1 MEFLKAFPIAIIDE
15 DYEGKHAAGIG
26 MRQLAKAIEAEGF
39 RVVAGVSYADAQRL
53 VEVFNSESCW
63 LVSVDG
69 VEASDKQWQ
78 ILEEVL
84 AKKRRRNDR
93 LPIFLFGD
101 QRTAE
106 MVPASVLKHAN
117 AFMQLFEDSPEF
129 LARVIARAANLYLE
143 RLPPPMFKALMD
155 YTLHASYSWH
165 TPGHGG
171 GVAFRKSPVGN
182 LFYHFFGEN
191 TLRSDIS
198 VSVGMLGSLLDHTG
212 PIAEGE
218 RNAARIFG
226 ADETLFVV
234 GGTSTANKI
243 VWHGMVGKGDL
254 VLCDRN
260 CHKSILHSLIM
271 TGATPIYLVPSRNGL
286 GIIGPISKDQFTR
299 QSIQKKINASPFA
312 KETSGK
318 VRLMVMTNSTYDGLC
333 YNVDGIKKQLGD
345 AVEVHHF
352 DEAWYAYGNF
362 HEFYDGYHAISST
375 HPARSPH
382 AITFATHSTH
392 KLLAALSQAS
402 MIHIQHSDSQR
413 LDMAHFN
420 DAFMMHTSTSPQYGI
435 IASCDVAAA
444 MMEQPAGRA
453 LVQETIDEALS
464 FRRAMTAVRKQL
476 KKGSWW
482 FEVWQ
487 PEAAGKSPSVD
498 RSEWVLKPGDRWHG
512 FEGLAE
518 NHVLVDPIKVTILT
532 PGLSASGAMQQH
544 GIPAAVVT
552 KFLSARRIE
561 IEKTGLYS
569 FLVLFSMGITKG
581 KWSTLITE
589 LLNFKDLYDTNAPL
603 KRVLPAL
610 VEAHPAAYANMGL
623 KDLCEQVHQVYKDD
637 NVPKAQRDMYTTLPE
652 MALRPAD
659 AYDKLVRGQVESVE
673 IDKLM
678 GRTLAVMLVPYPPGI
693 PLIMPGERVTKA
705 TKSIQDYLLY
715 AREFDRKFPGFE
727 TDIHGLRFQP
737 AAEGRRYLVD
747 CVVRIA
753 TNDPTR
759 CEVTYSGSS
768 VSQAAQDCGYR

>member
-1 MEFLKAFPIAIIDE
+1 MAFLKAFPIAIIDE
-15 DYEGKHAAGIG
+15 DFEGKHAAGIG
-26 MRQLAKAIEAEGF
+26 MRRLGEALEKEGF
-39 RVVAGVSYADAQRL
+39 RVVGGVSYADARRL
-53 VEVFNSESCW
+53 ADVFNSESCW
-63 LVSVDG
+63 VVSVDG
-69 VEASDKQWQ
+69 AEDSPKQWE
-78 ILEEVL
+78 ILEEIL
-84 AKKRRRNDR
+84 ATKRRRNDR

-101 QRTAE
+101 ERTAE
-106 MVPASVLKHAN
+106 KVPASVLKHAN
-117 AFMQLFEDSPEF
+117 AFMHMFEDSPEF
-129 LARVIARAANLYLE
+129 LARAIARAANLYLE

-171 GVAFRKSPVGN
+171 GIAFRKSPVGT
-182 LFYHFFGEN
+182 LFYEFFGEN

-226 ADETLFVV
+226 SDETLFVV

-243 VWHGMVGKGDL
+243 VWHGMVTKGDL

-286 GIIGPISKDQFTR
+286 GIIGPISREQFTPK
-299 QSIQKKINASPFA
+299 SIQQKIAASPFA
-312 KETSGK
+312 KQTSGK
-318 VRLMVMTNSTYDGLC
+318 VRLMVITNSTYDGLC
-333 YNVDGIKKQLGD
+333 YNIDKIKEVLGD
-345 AVEVHHF
+345 SVEVLHF
-352 DEAWYAYGNF
+352 DEAWYAYANF

-375 HPARSPH
+375 HPERARD
-382 AITFATHSTH
+382 AITFATQSTH

-402 MIHIQHSDSQR
+402 MIHVQNSKNKT

-464 FRRAMTAVRKQL
+464 FRRAMAAVKKDL
-476 KKGSWW
+476 KGSWW
-482 FEVWQ
+482 FDVWQ
-487 PEAAGKSPSVD
+487 PEAISKKPTDDHSQ
-498 RSEWVLKPGDRWHG
+498 WVLKPGDSWHG
-512 FEGLAE
+512 FADLAE

-532 PGLSASGAMQQH
+532 PGLSANGIMQEH

-569 FLVLFSMGITKG
+569 FLVLFSTGVTKG
-581 KWSTLITE
+581 KWSTLVTE
-589 LLNFKDLYDTNAPL
+589 LLNFKDLYDANAPV
-603 KRVLPAL
+603 KQVLPAL
-610 VEAHPAAYANMGL
+610 FESHPEAYTKMGL
-623 KDLCEQVHQVYKDD
+623 KDLCDRVHQVYRQD

-652 MALRPAD
+652 IAMLPAD
-659 AYDKLVRGQVESVE
+659 AYASLVRGNVESVE
-673 IDKLM
+673 IDDLM
-678 GRTLAVMLVPYPPGI
+678 GRTLAVMVVPYPPGI
-693 PLIMPGERVTKA
+693 PLIMPGERITEA
-705 TKSIQDYLLY
+705 TKSIHDYLLY
-715 AREFDRKFPGFE
+715 ARDFDRKFPGFE

-737 AAEGRRYLVD
+737 TSDGRRYLVD
-747 CVVRIA
+747 CV
-753 TNDPTR
+753 TKGT
-759 CEVTYSGSS
+759 
-768 VSQAAQDCGYR
+768 

>member
-1 MEFLKAFPIAIIDE
+1 MLFQQAFPIAIIDE
-15 DYEGKHAAGIG
+15 DYEGKHAAGRG
-26 MRQLAKAIEAEGF
+26 MRQLAAAIEKEGF
-39 RVVAGVSYADAQRL
+39 RVVAGLSYADARRL
-53 VEVFNSESCW
+53 VNVFNTESCW

-69 VEASDKQWQ
+69 AESSPEQWQ

-84 AKKRRRNDR
+84 AAKRGRNDR

-101 QRTAE
+101 ERTAE

-117 AFMQLFEDSPEF
+117 AFMRLFEDSPEF
-129 LARVIARAANLYLE
+129 LARAIARSAELYLE

-171 GVAFRKSPVGN
+171 GVGFRKSPVGQ

-198 VSVGMLGSLLDHTG
+198 VSVGQLGSLLDHTG
-212 PIAEGE
+212 PIAAGE

-243 VWHGMVGKGDL
+243 VWHGMVGRGDL

-260 CHKSILHSLIM
+260 CHKSILHSLVM

-286 GIIGPISKDQFTR
+286 GIIGPISREQFTPE
-299 QSIQKKINASPFA
+299 SIKQKIAANPFA
-312 KETSGK
+312 QGSSGK

-333 YNVDGIKKQLGD
+333 YNVDAIKQVLGD
-345 AVEVHHF
+345 SVDVLHF
-352 DEAWYAYGNF
+352 DEAWYAYANF
-362 HEFYDGYHAISST
+362 HEFYDGYHAISSEQ
-375 HPARSPH
+375 PARSPH
-382 AITFATHSTH
+382 AITFATQSTH

-402 MIHIQHSDSQR
+402 MIHVQHGEKQR
-413 LDMAHFN
+413 LDMARFN
-420 DAFMMHTSTSPQYGI
+420 EAFMMHTSTSPQYGI

-453 LVQETIDEALS
+453 LVQETIDEALG
-464 FRRAMTAVRKQL
+464 FRRAMTEVKKQL
-476 KKGSWW
+476 KGSWW
-482 FEVWQ
+482 FDVWQ
-487 PEAAGKSPSVD
+487 PEAMADHPVGDKP
-498 RSEWVLKPGDRWHG
+498 RWVLKPGDRWHG

-532 PGLSASGAMQQH
+532 PGLSPDGSMQQN

-552 KFLSARRIE
+552 RFLSQRRIE

-581 KWSTLITE
+581 KWSTLVTE
-589 LLNFKDLYDTNAPL
+589 LINFKDLYDANAPL

-610 VEAHPAAYANMGL
+610 AGAHPEAYEQMGL
-623 KDLCEQVHQVYKDD
+623 KDLCEQVHRVYRED
-637 NVPKAQRDMYTTLPE
+637 NLPRAQKDMYTTLPE
-652 MALRPAD
+652 MAMRPAD
-659 AYDKLVRGQVESVE
+659 AYEHLVRGRLESVE
-673 IDKLM
+673 IDDLM
-678 GRTLAVMLVPYPPGI
+678 GRTLGVMVVPYPPGI
-693 PLIMPGERVTKA
+693 PVIMPGERITPA

-715 AREFDRKFPGFE
+715 ARDFDRKFPGFE
-727 TDIHGLRFQP
+727 TDIHGLRFEP
-737 AAEGRRYLVD
+737 TAGGRRYLVD
-747 CVVRIA
+747 CVA
-753 TNDPTR
+753 
-759 CEVTYSGSS
+759 
-768 VSQAAQDCGYR
+768 

>member
-1 MEFLKAFPIAIIDE
+1 MDFLKAFPIAIIDE
-15 DYEGKHAAGIG
+15 DYEGKHAAGRG
-26 MRQLAKAIEAEGF
+26 MRQLAEAIEKEGF
-39 RVVAGVSYADAQRL
+39 RVVAGLSYADAQRL

-69 VEASDKQWQ
+69 AEASATQWQ

-84 AKKRRRNDR
+84 AAKRRRNDR

-101 QRTAE
+101 ERTAE

-117 AFMQLFEDSPEF
+117 AFMRLFENSPEF
-129 LARVIARAANLYLE
+129 LARVIARSANLYLE

-171 GVAFRKSPVGN
+171 GVAFRKSPVGH
-182 LFYHFFGEN
+182 LFYQFFGEN
-191 TLRSDIS
+191 TLRSDVS

-212 PIAEGE
+212 AIAEGE

-226 ADETLFVV
+226 SDETLFVV

-243 VWHGMVGKGDL
+243 VWHGTVAKGDL

-286 GIIGPISKDQFTR
+286 GIIGPISREQFTQESIR
-299 QSIQKKINASPFA
+299 QKVAASPFA
-312 KETSGK
+312 KESNGK

-333 YNVDGIKKQLGD
+333 YNIDAIKQLLGD
-345 AVEVHHF
+345 NVDVLHF
-352 DEAWYAYGNF
+352 DEAWYAYANF

-382 AITFATHSTH
+382 SITFATQSTH

-402 MIHIQHSDSQR
+402 MIHIQHSDKQR
-413 LDMAHFN
+413 LDMPRFN

-453 LVQETIDEALS
+453 LVQETIEEALS
-464 FRRAMTAVRKQL
+464 FRRAMAAVQKDL
-476 KKGSWW
+476 KGSWW

-487 PEAAGKSPSVD
+487 PEAVAARPADKRD
-498 RSEWVLKPGDRWHG
+498 LWVLNPKDRWHG

-532 PGLSASGAMQQH
+532 PGLSADGTMQEH

-581 KWSTLITE
+581 KWSTLVTE

-610 VEAHPAAYANMGL
+610 VEAHSAAYTKMGL
-623 KDLCEQVHQVYKDD
+623 RDLCEQVHQVYKDD
-637 NVPKAQRDMYTTLPE
+637 NVPQAQKDMYTTLPE
-652 MALRPAD
+652 MTMRPAD
-659 AYDKLVRGQVESVE
+659 AYESLVRGHVESVE

-678 GRTLAVMLVPYPPGI
+678 GRTLAVMVVPYPPGI
-693 PLIMPGERVTKA
+693 PLIMPGERITTA
-705 TKSIQDYLLY
+705 TKSIYDYLLY
-715 AREFDRKFPGFE
+715 AREFDRRFPGFE
-727 TDIHGLRFQP
+727 TDIHGLRFEP
-737 AAEGRRYLVD
+737 TSDGRRYLVD
-747 CVVRIA
+747 CV
-753 TNDPTR
+753 
-759 CEVTYSGSS
+759 
-768 VSQAAQDCGYR
+768 AQGADR

>member
-117 AFMQLFEDSPEF
+117 AFMHLFEDLPEF

-286 GIIGPISKDQFTR
+286 GIIGPISKDQFTP

-345 AVEVHHF
+345 AVDVHHF
-352 DEAWYAYGNF
+352 DEAWYAYANF

-375 HPARSPH
+375 HPERSPH
-382 AITFATHSTH
+382 SITFATQSTH

-402 MIHIQHSDSQR
+402 MIHIRHSESQR

-464 FRRAMTAVRKQL
+464 FRRAMTAVRTATQERIVVVRGL
-476 KKGSWW
+476 
-482 FEVWQ
+482 
-487 PEAAGKSPSVD
+487 AAGSG
-498 RSEWVLKPGDRWHG
+498 REI
-512 FEGLAE
+512 AE
-518 NHVLVDPIKVTILT
+518 
-532 PGLSASGAMQQH
+532 
-544 GIPAAVVT
+544 
-552 KFLSARRIE
+552 RR
-561 IEKTGLYS
+561 
-569 FLVLFSMGITKG
+569 
-581 KWSTLITE
+581 
-589 LLNFKDLYDTNAPL
+589 
-603 KRVLPAL
+603 
-610 VEAHPAAYANMGL
+610 
-623 KDLCEQVHQVYKDD
+623 QVR
-637 NVPKAQRDMYTTLPE
+637 N
-652 MALRPAD
+652 
-659 AYDKLVRGQVESVE
+659 G
-673 IDKLM
+673 
-678 GRTLAVMLVPYPPGI
+678 
-693 PLIMPGERVTKA
+693 
-705 TKSIQDYLLY
+705 
-715 AREFDRKFPGFE
+715 
-727 TDIHGLRFQP
+727 
-737 AAEGRRYLVD
+737 
-747 CVVRIA
+747 C
-753 TNDPTR
+753 
-759 CEVTYSGSS
+759 
-768 VSQAAQDCGYR
+768 